1 MTERKSIV
9 IERRR
14 IPLTKI
20 LHNRYIEDAI
30 AELKAFRAK
39 FAEDE
44 VLYKRK
50 VMIKYNQ
57 GECIAEVYRL
67 ETDKEYNA
75 RLEQER
81 LAREA
86 KLEWARKKEE
96 REKIKAEKA
105 AQAAILA
112 EETQR
117 QQDLETI
124 KALSRKLGLTGD
136 DLKKELA

>member
-81 LAREA
+81 IAREA
-86 KLEWARKKEE
+86 KLERQRKKEL
-96 REKIKAEKA
+96 REKAKAEKA

-112 EETQR
+112 EEKQR

-124 KALSRKLGLTGD
+124 KQLSRKLGLTGD

>member
-67 ETDKEYNA
+67 ETDKEYNT
-75 RLEQER
+75 RLEEER
-81 LAREA
+81 QKREA
-86 KLEWARKKEE
+86 KLERERKKEL
-96 REKIKAEKA
+96 REQIKAE
-105 AQAAILA
+105 QAARDAERAA
-112 EETQR
+112 EEQR
-117 QQDLETI
+117 KHELATF
-124 KALSRKLGLTGD
+124 KALYKKLGLTAK
-136 DLKKELA
+136 DLESI